1 MLSYDKLV
9 LARQAKELGFQR
21 DTFEKALRLVEVLK
35 FFEADPLLSTRLA
48 LKGGT
53 AINLIM
59 FKLSRLSVDIDLDYA
74 INNSKEEMLAERE
87 QIIDI
92 LKKYMAMKGYVLSD
106 KSKFTYAL
114 DSFVFVYVNSAGVR
128 DNLKVEINY
137 SLRCHVLPLVS
148 CNVEGLGD
156 LGGGVRVLCVAPV
169 EIFASKIV
177 ALLSRTAARDLY
189 DVNNVLV
196 QRVFG
201 EAEQELVRKCVVFY
215 LAISGD
221 VQFELFVVEDV
232 VKRVYGLSWHQI
244 SRELQPVL
252 CKSEVFDLEAAQE
265 RVGQY
270 LTELLVLNADEHKF
284 LASFKNKVY
293 CPEAVFSGEILE
305 RISLHPMARWRTR
318 EE

>member
-1 MLSYDKLV
+1 MMRYDKLV

-21 DTFEKALRLVEVLK
+21 DTLEKALRLVEVLK

-59 FKLSRLSVDIDLDYA
+59 FKLPRLSVDIDLDYA
-74 INNSKEEMLAERE
+74 INNSKDEMLAERE
-87 QIIDI
+87 QIIDV

-106 KSKFTYAL
+106 KSKFAYAL

-128 DNLKVEINY
+128 DNIKVEINY

-148 CNVEGLGD
+148 CSVEGLGG

-196 QRVFG
+196 RSVFG
-201 EAEQELVRKCVVFY
+201 EAAQELVRKCVVFY

-252 CKSEVFDLEAAQE
+252 CKSEAFDLEAAQE

-284 LASFKNKVY
+284 LDSFKNKVY
-293 CPEAVFSGEILE
+293 CPETVFSDEILE